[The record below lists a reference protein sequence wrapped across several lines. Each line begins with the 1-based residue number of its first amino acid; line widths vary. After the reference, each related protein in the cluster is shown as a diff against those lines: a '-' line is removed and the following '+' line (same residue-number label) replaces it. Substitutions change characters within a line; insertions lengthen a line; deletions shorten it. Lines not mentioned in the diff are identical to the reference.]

1 MWRRAVVVV
10 VAIVAWDAGGV
21 SVGLLGGSPPAR
33 AEVPDDLGIDD
44 VPFTPPDPF
53 HPVPPP
59 QPERRP
65 GEHLPLGWAPPSD
78 VVVRYEPPVAGEVMR
93 PFQRPSSEFGQGHR
107 GVDLAAT
114 PGTPVSA
121 AASGYVHHAGAVGQ
135 LVWVSIGHGDG
146 ILTSYGPLRDLEV
159 RRGEQVV
166 RGQRL
171 GVLAPGGH
179 GDDRRDQG
187 LHWGARRGL
196 TYLDPLGLLDP
207 GTARPSLVGA
217 GAWRGIDHVV
227 TPYDPWEGSRWGGLR
242 LAASPEAE
250 TPGFSVPPSPNHLV
264 MVAGLGSRS
273 SHVPIDPAD
282 LGYPDRS
289 VTFFSY
295 AGRYD
300 PEDLDLDD
308 PRRDQLPYDHRD
320 TWESIEVAAHRL
332 EAQLREQRRREPGR
346 GVDLIGHSQGGV
358 VITYYL
364 THLHD
369 PYDPTLPTIGRVV
382 TVATPHQGSYFATT
396 ARLVRAQPVLGA
408 GVELVRGIIPAGGG
422 TTARDQ
428 IDLEAPVLDQLAPNS
443 GFVRDYSL
451 AWHDALREGPAGPLA
466 MGTEVL
472 TIHGGTDVVVHSDS
486 AHLRDDIVWPQELEP
501 DRFPGY
507 DVDDVTQSTSLPGG
521 HSGVLETEAVREATW
536 RFLAGQEPTTAG
548 RPLISTL
555 TDEVALATTVASAAT
570 FVYGGFV
577 TAAGRELHRYFAV
590 TDDLDRVVDER
601 RDSDTAQPQW
611 TERGDSR

>member
-1 MWRRAVVVV
+1 MWRRVVVVV
-10 VAIVAWDAGGV
+10 VAIVVCDVGGA
-21 SVGLLGGSPPAR
+21 SVGLLSGVPSAR
-33 AEVPDDLGIDD
+33 AEVAADLGSDD

-53 HPVPPP
+53 HPVPL
-59 QPERRP
+59 PEPETRP
-65 GEHLPLGWAPPSD
+65 GERLPLGWSPESE
-78 VVVRYEPPVAGEVMR
+78 VVVRYEPPVAGEVVR
-93 PFQRPSSEFGQGHR
+93 PFQRPSTGFGSGHR
-107 GVDLAAT
+107 GVDLDAT

-121 AASGYVHHAGAVGQ
+121 AASGHVHHAGAVGD
-135 LVWVSIGHGDG
+135 LVWVSIGHADG

-159 RRGEQVV
+159 RRGDQVV
-166 RGQRL
+166 RGQHL
-171 GVLAPGGH
+171 GVLASGGH
-179 GDDRRDQG
+179 GEGRSDEG

-196 TYLDPLGLLDP
+196 LYLDPLDLLDP
-207 GTARPSLVGA
+207 GIARPSLVGD

-227 TPYDPWEGSRWGGLR
+227 TPYEPWEGSRWGGTR
-242 LAASPEAE
+242 LSPSPAADR
-250 TPGFSVPPSPNHLV
+250 PGFAVPPSPNHLL
-264 MVAGLGSRS
+264 MIGGLGSRS
-273 SHVPIDPAD
+273 SVVPIDPSH

-289 VTFFSY
+289 VTLFSY

-300 PEDLDLDD
+300 PDDLDPDD

-320 TWESIEVAAHRL
+320 TWEGVEVAAQRL
-332 EAQLREQRRREPGR
+332 QEQLREQKRREPGR
-346 GVDLIGHSQGGV
+346 GVDLIGYSQGGL

-382 TVATPHQGSYFATT
+382 TVATPHRGSYFATT

-408 GVELVRGIIPAGGG
+408 GVDFVRGLIPVGGG
-422 TTARDQ
+422 ISAREQ
-428 IDLEAPVLDQLAPNS
+428 IDLEATAIDQLTPNS
-443 GFVRDYSL
+443 GFLRDYSH

-486 AHLRDDIVWPQELEP
+486 AHLRDDIVTPQEPDP
-501 DRFPGY
+501 DRSPGFE
-507 DVDDVTQSTSLPGG
+507 VDQVTRTTSLPGG
-521 HSGVLETEAVREATW
+521 HTGVLQTEAVREATW

-570 FVYGGFV
+570 FVYGGFS
-577 TAAGRELHRYFAV
+577 TMAGRELYRYIAV
-590 TDDLDRVVDER
+590 TDDLDELVDEDR
-601 RDSDTAQPQW
+601 VADAGQPQW
-611 TERGDSR
+611 TQRRGSR